1 MSVVRMVPTNVA
13 IDKIIAKLRENA
25 IDESDATKKE
35 VWDTLSATDYEL
47 QLSVNLQLV
56 QRQEI

>member
-1 MSVVRMVPTNVA
+1 MVPTNVA

-35 VWDTLSATDYEL
+35 AIEK
-47 QLSVNLQLV
+47 
-56 QRQEI
+56 EIADLKSKKT